1 MRCNACM
8 STAEFAAHT
17 CRPPDAAC
25 PVCADP
31 LHESRQP
38 YRALPCGHHMHAS
51 CFRGWAARSYACPVC
66 SKSVGDMRVYWGMLD
81 ALLARDAAGG
91 GGGGDGGGGGSLP
104 PSLAGRTQP
113 IHCHD
118 CGAASV
124 APFHFVYHKCGG
136 CGGYNTRLA

>member
-51 CFRGWAARSYACPVC
+51 CFRGWAAHSYACPVC

>member
-1 MRCNACM
+1 
-8 STAEFAAHT
+8 
-17 CRPPDAAC
+17 
-25 PVCADP
+25 
-31 LHESRQP
+31 
-38 YRALPCGHHMHAS
+38 
-51 CFRGWAARSYACPVC
+51 
-66 SKSVGDMRVYWGMLD
+66 MRVYWGMLD

-91 GGGGDGGGGGSLP
+91 GGDGDGGGGGSLP